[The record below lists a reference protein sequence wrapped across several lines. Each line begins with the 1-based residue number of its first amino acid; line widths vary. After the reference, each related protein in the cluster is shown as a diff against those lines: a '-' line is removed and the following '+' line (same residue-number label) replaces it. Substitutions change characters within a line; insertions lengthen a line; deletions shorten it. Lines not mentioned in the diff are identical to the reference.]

1 MAAIEHEIVKF
12 VAEMELDAKTTAQF
26 TQGLKDSNDKCAELR
41 KTIVD
46 TQKKLMEMKS
56 AGKENSDAY
65 KELEKD
71 LGKYNTQLQNASAR
85 SNRFASALGVNQM
98 SMNQLK
104 AYTKKLRNE
113 MNSLHKDSDPK
124 LWEKYNKKLK
134 EAEERMSE
142 LKGGSR
148 SFSENL
154 QSLSKKA
161 GPALTVIS
169 VGLKAIGGFINR
181 TIETT
186 QRWGDQ
192 FGILKAQS
200 SAVIDHMVATITN
213 WKNRSKASIKEVWDA
228 AAEAQQL
235 RDGLFEKNNA
245 LKIAEAEARI
255 AIANEMKIVNDS
267 TKTAEER
274 LAAQER
280 ILDIE
285 MDLAR
290 QRKNIANDSLDAAY
304 KDLERI
310 KMTEK
315 DLEFLVDNYDKNSD
329 IIKRAEEYIK
339 NEKELEKLKK
349 KESRLARRA
358 EGKGTDSEAFIS
370 WEEVHDERMAL
381 EEALKNAYSLE
392 LRSVVDMLKKYNL
405 GNDNLIEAYVNARV
419 ELLDAQARYDEAEA
433 SQGRKR
439 STLVNQMT
447 EEEKKRQEQVFNDKV
462 KEADDA
468 YTKEL
473 TDLKN
478 SLADKE
484 ITEDEFRERS
494 LAAEGVYLLKKKAI
508 LQAYGK
514 DMVDIEGQ
522 IADWR
527 LEAGVPEAQPT
538 SPTTDMSVSGGLAS
552 KLPSGATTIAGSTI
566 AKTFDMEMTS
576 LNLLHEAKAISE
588 EEFLKRR
595 NELYEKYG
603 IEQQESEQSLWSEG
617 NKDKLQATKMMLD
630 AMGQAV
636 SSAKDAELAT
646 LEAKMQAELAA
657 AGDNA
662 EKREQI
668 ETKYEAKKLDIQKKY
683 ADVDMGIQ
691 IAQATAAG
699 ALAMIQA
706 WNGAKGNPVLAGV
719 IMALIGATTAAQI
732 ATIVAQRDAIK
743 NTSTA
748 GVSGGSS
755 GTTTVR
761 TVNGYSEGGYT
772 GPGGRLEVAGV
783 VHRGEYV
790 VPQPELRDPYVFSLV
805 ASIESRRRR
814 RTSANALPGFAEGGY
829 TGMNRTDDILDKILH
844 AIRDSNE
851 NPIPAYVLL
860 SEANAQQDTMNRFK
874 KRSSLRRP

>member
-1 MAAIEHEIVKF
+1 MAIEHEIVKF
-12 VAEMELDAKTTAQF
+12 VAEMELDPKTTAQF

-46 TQKKLMEMKS
+46 TQKKLMKMKS
-56 AGKENSDAY
+56 EGKENSDAY
-65 KELEKD
+65 KKLEKD
-71 LGKYNTQLQNASAR
+71 LGKYNTELKNASAHA
-85 SNRFASALGVNQM
+85 NKFASALGVKKM

-104 AYTKKLRNE
+104 AYTRKLRNE
-113 MNSLHKDSDPK
+113 MNSLHKETNPE
-124 LWEKYNKKLK
+124 LWNKYNKKLK
-134 EAEERMSE
+134 EAEKRMGE
-142 LKGGSR
+142 LKGGSK
-148 SFSENL
+148 SFSEIL
-154 QSLSKKA
+154 LSFSKKA
-161 GPALTVIS
+161 GPAFAIAGSAITMVT
-169 VGLKAIGGFINR
+169 GLINKAAD
-181 TIETT
+181 TT
-186 QRWGDQ
+186 QRWGDK

-280 ILDIE
+280 ILEIE

-310 KMTEK
+310 KMTED

-329 IIKRAEEYIK
+329 IIKRAEEFIK

-349 KESRLARRA
+349 KESRLSRRA
-358 EGKGTDSEAFIS
+358 EGKGTDSDAFIS
-370 WEEVHDERMAL
+370 WEEVREERMAL
-381 EEALKNAYSLE
+381 EEAQKNAYSLE
-392 LRSVVDMLKKYNL
+392 LQNVVNILKKYNL

-419 ELLDAQARYDEAEA
+419 QLLDAQAQYDEAEA
-433 SQGRKR
+433 SQGRKK

-447 EEEKKRQEQVFNDKV
+447 EEEKKRQEQVFNDKI

-468 YTKEL
+468 YSKEL

-484 ITEDEFRERS
+484 ITEEEYRERS

-514 DMVDIEGQ
+514 DVVDIEGQ

-527 LEAGVPEAQPT
+527 LETGVPDDNPDRPAPLAAVAPIT
-538 SPTTDMSVSGGLAS
+538 S
-552 KLPSGATTIAGSTI
+552 KATSDSDPGI
-566 AKTFDMEMTS
+566 AKTFDMEMTA
-576 LNLLHEAKAISE
+576 LNILHEAKAISE
-588 EEFLKRR
+588 EEYLKRR

-603 IEQQESEQSLWSEG
+603 IEQQESEQTLWDEG
-617 NKDKLQATKMMLD
+617 MEGKLKATQTMLD

-636 SSAKDAELAT
+636 SAAKDAELAT
-646 LEAKMQAELAA
+646 IEAQMQAELAA

-668 ETKYEAKKLDIQKKY
+668 EAKYEAKKLDVQKKY
-683 ADVDMGIQ
+683 ADVEMGIQ
-691 IAQATAAG
+691 IAQAIAQG
-699 ALAMIQA
+699 ALAVIQA
-706 WNGAKGNPVLAGV
+706 WAQLGPIAGSV
-719 IMALIGATTAAQI
+719 FAAVVAATTAAQI
-732 ATIVAQRDAIK
+732 AVMVQQRNAIK
-743 NTSTA
+743 NAAPGGATGEASAGTSQARVLT
-748 GVSGGSS
+748 
-755 GTTTVR
+755 
-761 TVNGYSEGGYT
+761 GYSEGGYT
-772 GPGGRLEVAGV
+772 GDGGRLEVAGV

-790 VPQPELRDPYVFSLV
+790 VPQPEMRDPAVAAMV

-814 RTSANALPGFAEGGY
+814 RTSVNALPGFAEGGY
-829 TGMNRTDDILDKILH
+829 TGNGVSPTDELLKQILSVLVSQND
-844 AIRDSNE
+844 E
-851 NPIPAYVLL
+851 PIPAYVVM
-860 SEANAQQDTMNRFK
+860 SELNAKQEIRNRLK
-874 KRSSLRRP
+874 QRTSLRRP